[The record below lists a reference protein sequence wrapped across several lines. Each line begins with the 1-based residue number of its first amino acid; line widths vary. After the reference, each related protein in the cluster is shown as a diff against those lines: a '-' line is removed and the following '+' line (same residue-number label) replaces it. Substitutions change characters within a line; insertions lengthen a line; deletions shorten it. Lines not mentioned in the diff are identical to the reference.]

1 MNPVPASVKAPAL
14 PQVNLLPPEVG
25 ERRTRSRLVRIAGVF
40 AVVFVIF
47 LAAGFLLVD
56 NLRRSAEDELA
67 FEQQKMTAL
76 NTEIAQYQ
84 VVQNI
89 KSELTSAEQ
98 ARVFV
103 GNTDVVRAEVS
114 SYLLGA
120 MPEGTTLT
128 EYTMG
133 ITTFANAAGDASD
146 PFAKPSVGTI
156 SFTVHSPSFVAANDV
171 ELRLEAYDAFSQ
183 VRVVDA
189 SNVELEG
196 AEEGDQE
203 TGFTLTGTIRVT
215 YDVFTERFSQ
225 SWYGTEDEPGTQ
237 EYYAGLLANAR
248 GAGR

>member
-25 ERRTRSRLVRIAGVF
+25 ERRTRSRLIRIAGVF
-40 AVVFVIF
+40 AVVFVVF

-56 NLRRSAEDELA
+56 NLKRSAEDELA
-67 FEQQKMTAL
+67 FEQQKMTTL
-76 NTEIAQYQ
+76 NTEIAQYK
-84 VVQNI
+84 VVQDI

-133 ITTFANAAGDASD
+133 ITTFSNTAGSATDA
-146 PFAKPSVGTI
+146 FARPNVGTI
-156 SFTVHSPSFVAANDV
+156 SFTVNSPTFVAANDV
-171 ELRLEAYDAFSQ
+171 ELLLESYDAFSQ

-196 AEEGDQE
+196 AEEDDDA

-237 EYYAGLLANAR
+237 EYYAGLLEDAR